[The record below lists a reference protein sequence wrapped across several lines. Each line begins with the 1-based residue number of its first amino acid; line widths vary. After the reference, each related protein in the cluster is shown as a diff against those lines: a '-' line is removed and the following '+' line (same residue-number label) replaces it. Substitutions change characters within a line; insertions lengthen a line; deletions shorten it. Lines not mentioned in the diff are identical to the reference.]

1 MDEKLVK
8 MLSRGVEGWSQMK
21 SAGQWANDPFGGKRV
36 SVVQIG
42 LGTFGTF
49 MQNLVGD
56 EKDCCIDWL
65 LGACSEKTRAK
76 VTGIAVEP
84 MPEHIDRLRPVA
96 SQLPG
101 IKLVQ
106 VAIGEE
112 DASSDLYAIS
122 SSMCEVALKSAQP
135 CQLKTFEEELL
146 YIRNMSCVGA
156 EHHDIEGMRQHF
168 SSTYGVSVKL
178 EPIQIQVWSYARLAR
193 ELDFCGCEVLLIDA
207 EGYDCQILRS
217 MVNHCEKEE
226 QCGRE
231 AWPNVVQF
239 ETMGH
244 CDRREGDDAE
254 LRTIKLLEHHNYVL
268 LYWTYYNTVLVRKLA
283 WESLTSWVDT
293 LQCEECTKVANH
305 ETNLPFTGDGSS
317 MYCWQCYKAWT
328 TWDSPAEAVAPRFG
342 ATRQSWKVP
351 AETARQLEPFKLNF
365 KPSMCA

>member
-1 MDEKLVK
+1 MNEKVIK

-21 SAGQWANDPFGGKRV
+21 SAGQWANDPFGRKRV
-36 SVVQIG
+36 NFVQVG

-65 LGACSEKTRAK
+65 LGACSEKSRDK
-76 VTGIAVEP
+76 ITGIAVEP
-84 MPEHIDRLRPVA
+84 MPEHIDSLRPVA

-135 CQLKTFEEELL
+135 CQLKVFEEELL

-178 EPIQIQVWSYARLAR
+178 EPIQIQVWSYVRLAR

-217 MVNHCEKEE
+217 MVNHCKKED

-254 LRTIKLLEHHNYVL
+254 LNTIKLLEHHNYVL

-293 LQCEECTKVANH
+293 LQCEECTTVGNH
-305 ETNLPFTGDGSS
+305 ENVLPFTGDGSS

-328 TWDSPAEAVAPRFG
+328 TRE
-342 ATRQSWKVP
+342 
-351 AETARQLEPFKLNF
+351 
-365 KPSMCA
+365 